1 VSQHHLTSFGC
12 SEASRNELDIVLVDW
27 KGKIIV
33 SMGLHQQNPKKAY
46 QLALCIYARLPG
58 HEL

>member
-27 KGKIIV
+27 KDYRVDGFTSAKSEESLPI
-33 SMGLHQQNPKKAY
+33 SALYLCPKPTAVTT
-46 QLALCIYARLPG
+46 
-58 HEL
+58 